1 MSPRLY
7 TGSMRL
13 YGLLLNKLYI
23 KDMATFCQ
31 ALPVYVLQIRNEW
44 SEYLYGK
51 CEGCTT
57 WYNYTKELC

>member
-23 KDMATFCQ
+23 K
-31 ALPVYVLQIRNEW
+31 R
-44 SEYLYGK
+44 YGNILSSVA
-51 CEGCTT
+51 G
-57 WYNYTKELC
+57 LCIANKKRME